1 VEVLTEDNRWVR
13 IDPSQWATD
22 ASSSLNRRR
31 AARLSAFQRMVDS
44 LNYRWVQTV
53 LLFDFARQVKF
64 LRETREQFRTL
75 QLPKVGVK
83 QGLWFSGVV
92 FCLIAGA
99 LLMRTKRLSP
109 EARLLEEFR
118 ARVRKRYGRNAAS
131 PASGLAELGDRLDD
145 DQCREFARIYQGA
158 IFRDRSL
165 KASERVRL
173 KALLK
178 KIS

>member
-1 VEVLTEDNRWVR
+1 
-13 IDPSQWATD
+13 
-22 ASSSLNRRR
+22 
-31 AARLSAFQRMVDS
+31 
-44 LNYRWVQTV
+44 
-53 LLFDFARQVKF
+53 VKF
-64 LRETREQFRTL
+64 LRDAREQFRTL
-75 QLPKVGVK
+75 QTPKVDVK
-83 QGLWFSGVV
+83 QRLWFGSLAL
-92 FCLIAGA
+92 CLVAGI
-99 LLMRTKRLSP
+99 LLLRTKRLSP

-178 KIS
+178 KI